1 VNRSY
6 EAFDLGLDLPCIHP
20 DTLAGKI
27 LLGPNVWPIL
37 NGFQETLADF
47 HTKISTLGQLV
58 CSALE
63 LHLKLPAGAMTDH
76 TNEPEPPM
84 LKPQ

>member
-20 DTLAGKI
+20 DTFAGKI

-37 NGFQETLADF
+37 KGFQETVAEYYM
-47 HTKISTLGQLV
+47 KISALGQLV

-63 LHLKLPAGAMTDH
+63 LQLKLPAGAMTYH
-76 TNEPEPPM
+76 TNESEPPM
-84 LKPQ
+84 LRPQ